1 MVVRRRSESRVGLFF
16 TEQDEEVCEEDFSD
30 DEIFEEN
37 TLVDKDVKDKLFNFY
52 STFISWTVNSR
63 FLEEMVEKSN
73 KMRIAVQMSQ
83 RRTGICVRIV

>member
-1 MVVRRRSESRVGLFF
+1 MVVRRRGESRVGLFF
-16 TEQDEEVCEEDFSD
+16 TEHDEEVCEEDFSD